1 MNGDL
6 QVFYLVESLNFL
18 NYNFNMHQYV
28 DLFLQQLMVFK
39 GLSPRT
45 IESYA
50 SDINNFFKF
59 LDENNKDKSKEL
71 TTEDFMSFFEHLQK
85 EGKEITTIV
94 RNMISL
100 RQFTHFLTK
109 EGLMEKDPLF
119 NITLPKLK
127 RSLPDVL
134 SEEEVE
140 SLINIPDTETKKG
153 LRDRV
158 ILELLYA
165 TGMRV
170 SELITLKLI
179 QLNIPVGFVI
189 VRGKGDKE
197 RVIPLGE
204 EAIFWLKKY
213 LEDNQIRDF
222 LFPGKKGKHITR
234 QYVWKLIKDC
244 AIKANIKSISPHS
257 IRHSFATHLLLRG
270 ADLHSVQLMLGH
282 SDISTTEIY
291 THLTKDHLKS
301 VYYKFHPRAK

>member
-1 MNGDL
+1 
-6 QVFYLVESLNFL
+6 
-18 NYNFNMHQYV
+18 MHQHI
-28 DLFLQQLMVFK
+28 DAFLQHLLVIK

-45 IESYA
+45 IESYVH
-50 SDINNFFKF
+50 DIKSFFDFLEKNDKLNDIFNTENFLNFF
-59 LDENNKDKSKEL
+59 EN
-71 TTEDFMSFFEHLQK
+71 LQK

-100 RQFTHFLTK
+100 RQFTNYLTK
-109 EGLMEKDPLF
+109 EGLIEKDPLF

-140 SLINIPDTETKKG
+140 TLLKTPDVNTKKG

-170 SELITLKLI
+170 SELVSLKLI

-189 VRGKGDKE
+189 VKGKGDKE
-197 RVIPLGE
+197 RIIPLGE
-204 EAIFWLKKY
+204 EVIYWLKKY
-213 LEDNQIRDF
+213 LQNNKLKDF
-222 LFPGKKGKHITR
+222 LFPGKKDKHITR
-234 QYVWKLIKDC
+234 QYVWKLIKEC
-244 AIKANIKSISPHS
+244 AIKSNIKSVSPHS
-257 IRHSFATHLLLRG
+257 LRHSFATHLLLRG

-291 THLTKDHLKS
+291 THLTKEHLKS
-301 VYYKFHPRAK
+301 VYYRFHPRAK